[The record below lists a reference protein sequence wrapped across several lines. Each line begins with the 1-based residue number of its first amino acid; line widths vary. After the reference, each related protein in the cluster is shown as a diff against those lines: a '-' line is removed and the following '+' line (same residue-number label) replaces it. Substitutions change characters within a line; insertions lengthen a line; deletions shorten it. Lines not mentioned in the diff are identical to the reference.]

1 MRTLLAAWLLA
12 WACGSVAQSFSTD
25 VPGVEESMLAPAYWL
40 AGASDGV
47 RLSPAR
53 LAQWNARNLADD
65 PYLMDPLALGDAL
78 SGTQLARWLSGVSSK
93 AGSPRFFRTG
103 EAVTEADWARWQSAA
118 RAEQLPAKIPV
129 RFGLVVT
136 RAALR
141 SFPTDEKIYKAAG
154 DWDLDRFQESGVFPG
169 EAVALLHESADGHW
183 WFVRH
188 YHYAAWIRKSAVAE
202 ASREQVAA
210 FVNAPDRLMITGAQ
224 VHTNFNPEEPR
235 SSRVLLDMG
244 VSLPRLRAAEV
255 GHSVNGQNPYASH
268 IVQLPVRNA
277 DGSLA
282 LVPTLIAR
290 SQDVQAGALPLTE
303 ANILRQSF
311 KFLGER
317 YGWGHDYYGRDCT
330 GFVGE
335 VYRSMGLLM
344 PRNSGQQGRS
354 KFAPGV
360 WLDGRSRDEKLAAI
374 AQLRIGDLIY
384 IPGHVMLYIGEV
396 KGEPY
401 VIHDVTGLSYFTGN
415 AAGEQSLYTGTLS
428 GVSVTPLKPLRLN
441 EQQDFIDAI
450 YAIKTISE

>member
-1 MRTLLAAWLLA
+1 
-12 WACGSVAQSFSTD
+12 
-25 VPGVEESMLAPAYWL
+25 MLTPAYWF
-40 AGASDGV
+40 ASASADV

-65 PYLMDPLALGDAL
+65 PYLTDPLALPARL
-78 SGTQLARWLSGVSSK
+78 PAATLTQWLTAVSRKASG
-93 AGSPRFFRTG
+93 PRYFRTG
-103 EAVTEADWARWQSAA
+103 ATVAEDDWARWQALA
-118 RAEQLPAKIPV
+118 RVREIPAETPV
-129 RFGLVVT
+129 RFGLVVQ

-141 SFPTDEKIYKAAG
+141 SFPTEEKIFKSPG
-154 DWDLDRFQESGVFPG
+154 DWDLDRLQESGVFPG
-169 EAVALLHESADGHW
+169 EALALLHESADGHW

-188 YHYAAWIRKSAVAE
+188 YHYAAWIRKAAVAE

-210 FVNAPDRLMITGAQ
+210 FVNAPDRLVITGAQ
-224 VHTNFNPEEPR
+224 VHTNFNPQEPR
-235 SSRVLLDMG
+235 NSRVLLDMG
-244 VSLPRLRAAEV
+244 VSLPRLDAARV
-255 GHSVNGQNPYASH
+255 GHSVYGQNPYASH
-268 IVQLPVRNA
+268 IVQLPVRND

-290 SQDVQAGALPLTE
+290 SQDVHQGTLPLTE
-303 ANILRQSF
+303 ANIVRQSF

-360 WLDGRSRDEKLAAI
+360 WLDGRSRADKLAAL
-374 AQLRIGDLIY
+374 ARLRIGDLIY
-384 IPGHVMLYIGEV
+384 IPGHVMLYLGDV
-396 KGEPY
+396 QGEPY
-401 VIHDVTGLSYFTGN
+401 VIHDVTGLSYFTQGAN
-415 AAGEQSLYTGTLS
+415 GQQVLYSGTLS

-441 EQQDFIDAI
+441 EQSDFIDAI